1 MKITFVRPNME
12 PGRSADAMPP
22 LAFAALR
29 AHTPPGIQVE
39 FFDEC
44 IEELPERPDTNLVA
58 LSVHTF
64 AARRAYGLADR
75 YRRQGIPVVLG
86 GYHPTFRPEEALQR
100 ADAVVAGH
108 AEGPWEK
115 VLQDAA
121 RGTLGGIYRAE
132 GPPDACTLRY
142 DMHVFHGKKYH
153 PLLPV
158 EFSRGC
164 RYACEFCSV
173 SAFHPHG
180 YTTRPHQAVL
190 DDIRRTG
197 ARRVLF
203 VDDNIFADREEAR
216 RLFEAL
222 VPLKIRWG
230 CQVSLDITRQPEMLA
245 LMARSGCM
253 LFLVGFE
260 SLNPANLKQMNK
272 GSHVSVREY
281 ESAIRK
287 IREHGIM
294 IYASF
299 VFGYDA
305 DTSAIF
311 QRTLDFALHHRFV
324 IANFNTLNPMPGT
337 RLYHRLHAEGRLL
350 ERTWW
355 LQEKYK
361 YGEVMFR
368 PAGMTPDQLRKG
380 CIRVRMEFSRPAGI
394 LRRALDRKANARNWQ
409 NLSLFLLANRVTRKE
424 YKRKMK
430 RIQSETVA

>member
-1 MKITFVRPNME
+1 ME

-22 LAFAALR
+22 LAFAALC
-29 AHTPPGIQVE
+29 AHTPPGILVK

-44 IEELPERPDTNLVA
+44 IEEIPERPDTDLVA

-64 AARRAYGLADR
+64 SARRAYGLADR

-86 GYHPTFRPEEALQR
+86 GYHPTFRPDEALQH

-121 RGTLGGIYRAE
+121 RGTLGGVYRAD
-132 GPPDACTLRY
+132 GPPDARTLRY
-142 DMHVFHGKKYH
+142 DLRVFQGKKYH
-153 PLLPV
+153 PILPV

-164 RYACEFCSV
+164 RYDCEFCSV

-190 DDIRRTG
+190 EDIRRTG

-216 RLFEAL
+216 KLFEAL
-222 VPLKIRWG
+222 APLKIRWG
-230 CQVSLDITRQPEMLA
+230 CQVSLDIARNPEMLA

-253 LFLVGFE
+253 LFLMGFE
-260 SLNPANLKQMNK
+260 SLNSETLKQMKK

-287 IREHGIM
+287 IRELGIM
-294 IYASF
+294 SYASF

-305 DTSAIF
+305 DTNDIF
-311 QRTLDFALHHRFV
+311 QRTLDFAMRHRFV

-337 RLYHRLHAEGRLL
+337 RLYHRLDAEGRLL
-350 ERTWW
+350 ERAWW
-355 LQEKYK
+355 LQETYK

-368 PAGMTPDQLRKG
+368 PAGMTPRQLREG
-380 CIRVRMEFSRPAGI
+380 CIRVRMEFSKPSGI
-394 LRRALDRKANARNWQ
+394 LRRALDRKANARNLQ

-430 RIQSETVA
+430 RIRSGTVR